1 LQLVARRPRASDGNR
16 ADNARTITMAKPFN
30 FYAPTQY
37 DAYAKRTFR
46 AMALARLRALAA
58 ALELAPGTYDV
69 RWNPGG
75 IAVSGEATLHGEHV
89 YVQVSQPFG
98 SADTGVLYRRCNG
111 RRDYTGGRN
120 GFAPLSSLNH
130 IETLAAVIETTL
142 GPCYKPN
149 ANEV

>member
-1 LQLVARRPRASDGNR
+1 
-16 ADNARTITMAKPFN
+16 MAKPFN
-30 FYAPTQY
+30 FYSATQY
-37 DAYAKRTFR
+37 NETAKRKFSF
-46 AMALARLRALAA
+46 AARGRLHALAA

-69 RWNPGG
+69 RWNAGG
-75 IAVSGEATLHGEHV
+75 IGVSGEATLHGDHV

-98 SADTGVLYRRCNG
+98 GADTGVLYRRCNG

-130 IETLAAVIETTL
+130 IDALAAVIETTL